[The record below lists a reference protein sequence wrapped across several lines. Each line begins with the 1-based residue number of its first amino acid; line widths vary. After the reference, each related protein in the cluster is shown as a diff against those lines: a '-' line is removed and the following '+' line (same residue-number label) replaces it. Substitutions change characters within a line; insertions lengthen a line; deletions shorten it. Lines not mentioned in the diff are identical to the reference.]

1 MLAST
6 ENTLEVF
13 NLCSAAV
20 QTTLVFDA
28 PVTCVSYYPSCA
40 FAYVGLKNG
49 EVQVVNVEGWSK
61 SLYRIQ
67 LKDVQIPMTASDLSV
82 AAIAINPERDDII
95 LIGYACGAINE
106 WEIKT
111 TKVLRRYLADKPLT
125 SLTWDPS
132 GNKFVAG
139 HSNGEL
145 VVWTRK
151 KTMSDEM
158 YHPIV
163 NPQRPNAVKR
173 VFWVAP
179 KPSSSDTT
187 IITLGGTDFPNGIV
201 VENLKQKKRTFVAL
215 SPKGTELRDA
225 KLVFAPVQNLNSS
238 SSSSSSA
245 PGSPSNTAPAME
257 AVAVVA
263 VNANG
268 NIFVH
273 ALNSE
278 IDERGLLPSVNP
290 PLPFSLEGVSVLA
303 SLVVSEPNGL
313 LQDLVAVGNIDPT
326 DALKGQTSSLMWP
339 LNGGTFA
346 IGPDTTPIILITLMS
361 NNTVIFWDLSM
372 RNCRVP
378 IYRIRLPGGVNP
390 KTNLVFDFCASS
402 RTLHVGNT
410 HDVFVFHFCP
420 ETRNVELMTIDESTI
435 QAPISTPSPLSSQPS
450 SSSLNKSGQSSTP
463 ASPKGK
469 APSPQPTE
477 EIEVAPSPPENL
489 DEAAPTPPSP
499 TATMQQEEPKSSP
512 QPSPQTSPQQSEK
525 LTTSASSAS
534 EPTSPSIPAST
545 SQTNL
550 SGSTASVVTKM
561 PPPRV
566 TMTPL
571 PSQPAGFQFVAS
583 MTLAGKPI
591 NTIKF
596 ESGLQM
602 LAVALGDGRTLVF
615 NTARQYELIYTYNP
629 PANTLPCPPITTH
642 LQFCKAML
650 GTPERQEEHTLLCM
664 GMDMGSVQTVSITSP
679 AKVFKAISA
688 RKSPV
693 VDIQIVG
700 FRGNHA
706 SLPKARWSRDPNA
719 PAPSAA
725 PRSNEPQFLVVCTV
739 NDVRAYKI
747 PEFEMVSQYDCP
759 APISW
764 YGTIQVAVDVQ
775 GKLEQ
780 EFVLTAI
787 DMASNVLYI
796 RLMNLTLVSYIG
808 PNNFTKLGVE
818 GVSPMTTPKSC
829 NLLDGTVILFTESSE
844 TYLVKVLPFE
854 ERRPVTKL
862 LGPEPPKPIAK
873 RSKGLKGLIGKD
885 KDVDFEAVFGPRKEV
900 PQSPSSSSNAS
911 SSSGPN
917 APKAPPKP
925 AAVQGQTSELKGVM
939 QQNVDMLHQRGDKL
953 KDLADRTE
961 DMKEGSRNFA
971 QLAKQLSQQQKSS
984 WF

>member
-1 MLAST
+1 MLVAS

-20 QTTLVFDA
+20 QTSLVFEA
-28 PVTCVSYYPSCA
+28 PISCVAYYPTCA

-49 EVQVVNVEGWSK
+49 EAQVVNVEGWSK

-95 LIGYACGAINE
+95 LLGYACGAINE

-111 TKVLRRYLADKPLT
+111 AKVLRRYLADKPLT

-132 GNKFVAG
+132 GNKFIAG

-163 NPQRPNAVKR
+163 NPQRPSPIKR

-179 KPSSSDTT
+179 KPTSNDTT

-215 SPKGTELRDA
+215 SPKGTELKDA
-225 KLVFAPVQNLNSS
+225 KLVFAPVANLNSS

-263 VNANG
+263 VNTTG
-268 NIFVH
+268 SIFVH

-290 PLPFSLEGVSVLA
+290 PLPFSLENVSVLA
-303 SLVVSEPNGL
+303 SLIVSEPNGL
-313 LQDLVAVGNIDPT
+313 LQDLVSTGNIDPT

-339 LNGGTFA
+339 LNGGIFS
-346 IGPDTTPIILITLMS
+346 IGPDISPVILITLMS

-378 IYRIRLPGGVNP
+378 IYRIRLPGVVNT
-390 KTNLVFDFCASS
+390 KTNLVFDFCSSS
-402 RTLHVGNT
+402 RILHVGNT
-410 HDVFVFHFCP
+410 HDVFVYHFCP

-435 QAPISTPSPLSSQPS
+435 LAPVPVASPLASQPS
-450 SSSLNKSGQSSTP
+450 SPNLNKSGQSSAP
-463 ASPKGK
+463 ASPQAR
-469 APSPQPTE
+469 APSPQPAEQTE
-477 EIEVAPSPPENL
+477 PLPSPPESL

-499 TATMQQEEPKSSP
+499 TNTMQQEEPVKASP
-512 QPSPQTSPQQSEK
+512 TTPQESEK
-525 LTTSASSAS
+525 LSTSASSTS
-534 EPTSPSIPAST
+534 EPTSPSIPPST
-545 SQTNL
+545 SQASL
-550 SGSTASVVTKM
+550 SGSSASVVTKA

-583 MTLAGKPI
+583 MSLAGKPI
-591 NTIKF
+591 NTVKF
-596 ESGLQM
+596 ESGLQL

-615 NTARQYELIYTYNP
+615 NTARQYELVYTYNP

-642 LQFCKAML
+642 MQFCKAMV
-650 GTPERQEEHTLLCM
+650 GTPERQDEHTLLCM
-664 GMDMGSVQTVSITSP
+664 GMDIGSVQTVSITSP
-679 AKVFKAISA
+679 AKVFKPISA

-693 VDIQIVG
+693 VDIQVVG

-719 PAPSAA
+719 PAPASA

-780 EFVLTAI
+780 EFVLAAI

-796 RLMNLTLVSYIG
+796 RLMNLTLVSYVG

-829 NLLDGTVILFTESSE
+829 NLLDGTVVLFTESSE
-844 TYLVKVLPFE
+844 TYIVKVLPFE

-885 KDVDFEAVFGPRKEV
+885 KDVDFEAVFGPRKDTA
-900 PQSPSSSSNAS
+900 QTASPSSPAS
-911 SSSGPN
+911 SSSGSN

-925 AAVQGQTSELKGVM
+925 TAIQGQTGEIKGVM
-939 QQNVDMLHQRGDKL
+939 QQNMEALEQRGEKL